1 MEPIIFAAEDVSKL
15 DQLMKV
21 TKMPHDPN
29 DYLGSLRP
37 MAGLVL

>member
-1 MEPIIFAAEDVSKL
+1 MKPIIFAAEDVSKL